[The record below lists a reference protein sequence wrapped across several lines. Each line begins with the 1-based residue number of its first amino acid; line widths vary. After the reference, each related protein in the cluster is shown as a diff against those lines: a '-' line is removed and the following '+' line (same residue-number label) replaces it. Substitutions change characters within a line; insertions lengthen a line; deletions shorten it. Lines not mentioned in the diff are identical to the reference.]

1 MLRHVLLGCA
11 VLSVAGC
18 LQGGP
23 VGDASQPAGSDG
35 VARKLAV
42 GVSPAEATVA
52 LGADAGF
59 ERNPNNWDE
68 SCVSYSYGTPE
79 APKYVHAVFVN
90 DALVRATDAHVGI
103 CSYEHAAL

>member
-1 MLRHVLLGCA
+1 MLRLVLLSSA

-18 LQGGP
+18 LQGAP
-23 VGDASQPAGSDG
+23 AGDASQPARSDG

-59 ERNPNNWDE
+59 ERNPDNWDE

-103 CSYEHAAL
+103 CSYEAPPL